1 MQSFDTKDSNT
12 LESFDRKF
20 ESSDTSDTKDSEVKQ
35 SAYDFVESS
44 DRKIEDFDTFSTKDS
59 EVEQADTDF
68 VESSDRKFEGFDTK
82 DSEVEQSDDEVAQ
95 NFDGKFESFESKDT
109 KVDGRSKPR
118 TRKQIDAYKRNF
130 GAGKVMERKIY
141 ELDKRVQHL
150 QNIVLGMKRFTYSS
164 QL

>member
-20 ESSDTSDTKDSEVKQ
+20 ESFESKDSEVKQ
-35 SAYDFVESS
+35 PANDFVESFES
-44 DRKIEDFDTFSTKDS
+44 KDS
-59 EVEQADTDF
+59 EVEL
-68 VESSDRKFEGFDTK
+68 SHNG
-82 DSEVEQSDDEVAQ
+82 VAQ

-130 GAGKVMERKIY
+130 GAGKVIERKIY

-150 QNIVLGMKRFTYSS
+150 QNIILGMKRCTHGS
-164 QL
+164 

>member
-20 ESSDTSDTKDSEVKQ
+20 ESSDTFSTKNSEVKL
-35 SAYDFVESS
+35 SDNDFVASF
-44 DRKIEDFDTFSTKDS
+44 DRKFESFDTFSTKDS

-82 DSEVEQSDDEVAQ
+82 DSEVEQSDDEVALSS
-95 NFDGKFESFESKDT
+95 DRKFESFESKDT
-109 KVDGRSKPR
+109 KVDGRSRPR

-130 GAGKVMERKIY
+130 EAGKVIERKIY

-150 QNIVLGMKRFTYSS
+150 QNIVLGMKGFTYSS